1 MAHDVRGRLHLNG
14 PSRATSEEV
23 DRWEHRY
30 VNVRLLGWALIG
42 LWQVLSLASE
52 FVPLDLESRAMRI
65 TGKALGLGGLL
76 LVAWGFE
83 RLFALK
89 HPGHRFRML
98 HGNR

>member
-1 MAHDVRGRLHLNG
+1 MRFWTRGRGALEIR
-14 PSRATSEEV
+14 RARTDVE
-23 DRWEHRY
+23 RHQLEHRY
-30 VNVRLLGWALIG
+30 VDIRLLGWTLIG

-65 TGKALGLGGLL
+65 TGKAMGLMGLV

-89 HPGHRFRML
+89 HPDHRSWR
-98 HGNR
+98 RIRPR